1 MGDLSDH
8 FSKREF
14 ACRCCGNLVVS
25 GRLVLALEH
34 LRSIARAPIL
44 VHCGYRCTKHNH
56 NAGGVNNSEHTLG
69 TAADIEIP
77 GLSLQEMYD
86 CALEVPEFANGG
98 IGVYDGNFLHVDV
111 RDHVA
116 RWARVHGQYV
126 GIQHLVQE
134 QVLLARSAASAHS
147 G

>member
-14 ACRCCGNLVVS
+14 ACRCCGNLIVS

-34 LRSIARAPIL
+34 LRSLARAPII
-44 VHCGYRCTKHNH
+44 VHCGYRCAKHNH
-56 NAGGVNNSEHTLG
+56 AAGGVNNSEHTLG
-69 TAADIEIP
+69 TAADIEIR
-77 GLSLQEMYD
+77 GLSLQNMYD
-86 CALEVPEFANGG
+86 CALEIPEFANGG
-98 IGVYDGNFLHVDV
+98 IGAYDSNFLHVDV

-116 RWARVHGQYV
+116 RWARVLGKYV
-126 GIQHLVQE
+126 SIEHLVQE
-134 QVLLARSAASAHS
+134 PVLLARSAASTHS